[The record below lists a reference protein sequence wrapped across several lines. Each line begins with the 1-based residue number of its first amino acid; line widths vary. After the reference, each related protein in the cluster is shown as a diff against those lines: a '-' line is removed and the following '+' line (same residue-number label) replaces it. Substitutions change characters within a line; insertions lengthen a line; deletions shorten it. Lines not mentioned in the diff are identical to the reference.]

1 MGSFIFIILGV
12 SLIFIEP
19 DCQGQGFIR
28 VSEPKMKRKDN
39 LVYITYDFLNGQ
51 PTDTFNVT
59 VDISDA
65 FGNSIH
71 ESALSGDIGNDVMGG
86 ENKTIVWNLNV
97 DRIYMED
104 DISVK
109 ILAQN
114 RLPVPKSKLILI
126 SEIPLVEDNAEEGEA
141 PTLSEEA
148 PTVTEEAPTVTEE
161 VPILSGEASVKNFS
175 RSGIVIQ
182 SLVFPGL
189 GLSRVKSKPH
199 WLKGLAGYGC
209 LAGSIVYKNKAN
221 EMRTEYNA
229 AIEPDWKT
237 FYYDVSV
244 WQDNISKAFVAGAI
258 VIWASDFIWTIA
270 GTSELNKVQVYGD
283 FTGISLGTGIEQT
296 CFVPTVRLKCSF

>member
-1 MGSFIFIILGV
+1 MRSLIFIILGV

-19 DCQGQGFIR
+19 DCQGQEFIR

-39 LVYITYDFLNGQ
+39 LVYISYDFLNGQ
-51 PTDTFNVT
+51 PTDTFNVA
-59 VDISDA
+59 VDISDV

-71 ESALSGDIGNDVMGG
+71 ESALSGDIGNNVMGG
-86 ENKTIVWNLNV
+86 ENKIIVWNLNV

-104 DISVK
+104 DINVK

-126 SEIPLVEDNAEEGEA
+126 SEIPLVEDTAEEGE
-141 PTLSEEA
+141 PS
-148 PTVTEEAPTVTEE
+148 TV
-161 VPILSGEASVKNFS
+161 SREASIKNFS
-175 RSGIVIQ
+175 RSGIIIQ

-199 WLKGLAGYGC
+199 WLRGLAGYGC
-209 LAGSIVYKNKAN
+209 LAGSIVYKNKAD

-237 FYYDVSV
+237 YYYDVSV
-244 WQDNISKAFVAGAI
+244 WQDNISKVFVASAI
-258 VIWASDFIWTIA
+258 AIWASDFIWTLA
-270 GTSELNKVQVYGD
+270 GTSELKRVQVYGD
-283 FTGISLGTGIEQT
+283 LSGISLGAGIEPL
-296 CFVPTVRLKCSF
+296 CFIPTVRLKYTF